1 MAKARNPAA
10 RRGPDGLMQ
19 PKFVPW
25 KAGQA
30 LENYYWSLARQPIHK
45 HPPKMGQDF
54 RF

>member
-30 LENYYWSLARQPIHK
+30 LENYYWSQARQPIHK
-45 HPPKMGQDF
+45 HPPKMGQGL